1 MKGFTDLKT
10 ILLIYRN
17 EFNNIRTYYD
27 NILKSI
33 KIYPLSNKEGISVY
47 YDENYDT
54 RLYYSEKYM
63 NLKLDIIKKGIVPIK
78 WSYVLH
84 DYSTKD
90 SISNGLS
97 FMQVEGFKMPISS
110 FVSKDDYYE
119 LFKSDFFSKFAKLKY
134 IDEEKA
140 EGFYPYKKIK
150 LSTYGETLRS
160 YAYVDPSKTIVS
172 YDANE
177 DIIRLYKNENGHDLS
192 RALEM
197 IYYNSKLPKELL
209 EVLEKYENYSFKE
222 LLFPFLPAFYNEN
235 LGLSTYTVDDC
246 DNSIIIHRTGVKRH
260 FYGKI

>member
-1 MKGFTDLKT
+1 MQGFTDLKK

-33 KIYPLSNKEGISVY
+33 KIYPLSNKEGISIY
-47 YDENYDT
+47 YDGNYDA
-54 RLYYSEKYM
+54 RLYYSEKYK
-63 NLKLDIIKKGIVPIK
+63 NLKLDIIKKGIVPSK

-90 SISNGLS
+90 SIGNGLS

-110 FVSKDDYYE
+110 FVSKDDYDE
-119 LFKSDFFSKFAKLKY
+119 IVNSDFFSKLNKFHY
-134 IDEEKA
+134 IDEGQD
-140 EGFYPYKKIK
+140 EGFYPYKKIQ

-177 DIIRLYKNENGHDLS
+177 DVIKSYKNADGHNLS

-209 EVLEKYENYSFKE
+209 EVLEKYEGFKFKE
-222 LLFPFLPAFYNEN
+222 VLFPYLISSNK
-235 LGLSTYTVDDC
+235 GLSTYTVDDY
-246 DNSIIIHRTGVKRH
+246 DNSIILHSIGEKKH

>member
-47 YDENYDT
+47 YEGNYDA

-63 NLKLDIIKKGIVPIK
+63 SLKLDIIKKGIVPIK

-110 FVSKDDYYE
+110 FVSKDDYHKIVY
-119 LFKSDFFSKFAKLKY
+119 SDFFSKLNKFHY
-134 IDEEKA
+134 INEGQD
-140 EGFYPYKKIK
+140 EGFYPYKKIQ

-177 DIIRLYKNENGHDLS
+177 DVIKSYKNADGHNLS

-197 IYYNSKLPKELL
+197 LYYNSNLPKELL
-209 EVLEKYENYSFKE
+209 EVLEKYEGFKFKD
-222 LLFPFLPAFYNEN
+222 LFFMDSSSDSK
-235 LGLSTYTVDDC
+235 GLFTYTVSDC
-246 DNSIIIHRTGVKRH
+246 DDSIIMNEIKGKRH